1 MASKYHSSHT
11 LSFEQGIPVYGGEAE
26 LLEEYLDRVATL
38 EQAYPDEVQKKN
50 GPLGPR
56 LYNALRGEAYLAA
69 RSKGIDKSKLSAQGG
84 VKLILE
90 ALKEAIRGDGPNRIG
105 ELFDTYFDSGQ
116 RKTSEAMSTW
126 LVRRAEAR
134 QQLLAADPSTTIS
147 DNVEAFFLAEVVG
160 TVPTATIAVARVGQ
174 QHLQAE
180 EACRGHEGAVR
191 RRAQGRAR
199 QQALAVCV
207 LSKR

>member
-1 MASKYHSSHT
+1 MTSRHPSHT

-69 RSKGIDKSKLSAQGG
+69 RSKGIEKQKLSAVGA

-105 ELFDTYFDSGQ
+105 ELFDT
-116 RKTSEAMSTW
+116 
-126 LVRRAEAR
+126 
-134 QQLLAADPSTTIS
+134 
-147 DNVEAFFLAEVVG
+147 
-160 TVPTATIAVARVGQ
+160 
-174 QHLQAE
+174 
-180 EACRGHEGAVR
+180 
-191 RRAQGRAR
+191 
-199 QQALAVCV
+199 
-207 LSKR
+207 